1 MRPYLR
7 MKMMMMGHGMV
18 GTSRNSRIYS
28 KTHSENMVKAKTKE
42 PPEVITIIDDS
53 EDSSSASED
62 FEGTNYLQ
70 DSEADMEDSAEETE
84 DSSDFE
90 DFGGD
95 REEPYDNCLSF
106 ALSGKSS
113 GACKIVPGKTS
124 CVRCIKTRKL
134 CTRLEVPPIYA
145 LSVALFVRQRRME
158 YPEQSDF
165 LKDLRTTVKKLRSC
179 VNAGPS
185 SL

>member
-1 MRPYLR
+1 
-7 MKMMMMGHGMV
+7 
-18 GTSRNSRIYS
+18 
-28 KTHSENMVKAKTKE
+28 MVKAKTKE

-134 CTRLEVPPIYA
+134 CTRLEVSLLPDER
-145 LSVALFVRQRRME
+145 LVRSLIHHLTGHPFMPCPLPCSSASAGWSIPSNRM
-158 YPEQSDF
+158 
-165 LKDLRTTVKKLRSC
+165 
-179 VNAGPS
+179 
-185 SL
+185 